1 MKQHL
6 LKLAL
11 VSLFAACSLICLR
24 SQEQSNPA
32 QGGTA
37 QQPQKPLRVRVS
49 ESVAQGLI
57 AKKVQPDY
65 PREAREKRVQGLV
78 VLKVEI
84 SPEGDVTD
92 LSLVSGHPLLV
103 PAAIDAVKQ
112 WKYKPYLLNGQAV
125 TVETQ
130 VSVSFRL
137 PA

>member
-1 MKQHL
+1 
-6 LKLAL
+6 
-11 VSLFAACSLICLR
+11 
-24 SQEQSNPA
+24 
-32 QGGTA
+32 
-37 QQPQKPLRVRVS
+37 
-49 ESVAQGLI
+49 
-57 AKKVQPDY
+57 
-65 PREAREKRVQGLV
+65 LV